1 MPMINQTIYEN
12 ALRLL
17 GLSSDAEGNEDYEDR
32 APYLIASF
40 CSEAEKTDGLLRRS
54 LGLEPTP
61 VFGHVWLALDELFPL
76 SEQLAPIAC
85 LYVAAMLVLDE
96 DSELSDT
103 LYDRFC
109 DAMLTLR
116 GSIAASV
123 EAIRDIYS

>member
-1 MPMINQTIYEN
+1 
-12 ALRLL
+12 
-17 GLSSDAEGNEDYEDR
+17 
-32 APYLIASF
+32 
-40 CSEAEKTDGLLRRS
+40 
-54 LGLEPTP
+54 
-61 VFGHVWLALDELFPL
+61 VWLALDELFPL

>member
-1 MPMINQTIYEN
+1 MTNQTVYEN

-17 GLSSDAEGNEDYEDR
+17 GLTGTAEGNEDYEDR

-40 CSEAEKTDGLLRRS
+40 CNEAERLDGALRRS
-54 LGLEPTP
+54 VGDAPTP
-61 VFGHVWLALDELFPL
+61 AFGRVWLSLDKDFPL
-76 SEQLAPIAC
+76 SEQLSPIAS

-116 GSIAASV
+116 ASIRAVCESIPDVYA
-123 EAIRDIYS
+123 E